1 MGGGDLQQSI
11 RLHKKQLNE
20 FTAKFFFTQLVM
32 AVQYF
37 HDLGIVHR
45 DLKPEN
51 VLLSSDT
58 EDAILK
64 VICSN
69 SLILGYA
76 KINFKFQ

>member
-1 MGGGDLQQSI
+1 MCGGDLQQSI
-11 RLHKKQLNE
+11 RTNKKQLSE
-20 FTAKFFFTQLVM
+20 FTAKFFFTQLVL

-58 EDAILK
+58 DNAILK
-64 VICSN
+64 VIYFVF
-69 SLILGYA
+69 L
-76 KINFKFQ
+76 FP